1 MFSRHSVTKFFL
13 IIITLALHMVIS
25 ACETTQPS
33 DLQITP
39 ASIWASGQPSAGESE
54 SAAPTLSY
62 KIPPTRSPGS
72 PVLTPTPDPQH
83 YQIESARGPET
94 YIVQPGDM
102 LSAIA
107 QKYSVSLPAL
117 ARANNIV
124 DVNVLEVGQTL
135 TIPFVPPQPMG
146 PGFKIIPDSELLYG
160 PLSTLTDVDAYIR
173 SKAGYLADYSQEV
186 NGEHLNASQIVM
198 LAAQNSSINPRL
210 LLAILEYRS
219 GWLTNPN
226 PDPVLDEQ
234 PFGFYDAW
242 YHGLYRQLEWAAIQL
257 NSGYYRWRSKLV
269 TNWVLADGSVVP
281 VAPTI
286 NAGTAGVQNF
296 FAQLDDYSA
305 WLRDV
310 SPGGF
315 FDTYQVLF
323 GYPFELAIE
332 PLIPS
337 NLIQPALLLPF
348 EPGVIWAYTSGPHLS
363 WDAGTPFG
371 ALDFAP
377 AKTQGCDPSEA
388 WVTAVADGPVIRTY
402 IGSVYQDLD
411 GDGNEGSG
419 WVILYMHVAARGR
432 VQAGAYL
439 RAGDR
444 IGHPSCEGGISSGA
458 HLHIARKFNGEWI
471 SATSPV
477 PFNLGGWVAF
487 GSGEEGIGSLKRNN
501 QVLDS
506 YNGSIPSN
514 QIQR

>member
-1 MFSRHSVTKFFL
+1 M
-13 IIITLALHMVIS
+13 
-25 ACETTQPS
+25 
-33 DLQITP
+33 
-39 ASIWASGQPSAGESE
+39 
-54 SAAPTLSY
+54 
-62 KIPPTRSPGS
+62 
-72 PVLTPTPDPQH
+72 LTPTPDPQH
-83 YQIESARGPET
+83 YQIESMHGPET

-107 QKYSVSLPAL
+107 QKYSVSLSAL
-117 ARANNIV
+117 AQANNIV

-135 TIPFVPPQPMG
+135 TIPFVLPQPMG
-146 PGFKIIPDSELLYG
+146 PGYKIIPDSELLYG
-160 PLSTLTDVDAYIR
+160 PLSTMTDVDAFIH
-173 SKAGYLADYSQEV
+173 SKAGYLANYSQEV
-186 NGEHLNASQIVM
+186 NGEQLNAAQIVM

-226 PDPVLDEQ
+226 PDPVLNEQ

-257 NSGYYRWRSKLV
+257 NSGYYRWRSNLV

-281 VAPTI
+281 VAPTL

-296 FAQLDDYSA
+296 FAQLDDYST
-305 WLRDV
+305 WLKDV

-315 FDTYQVLF
+315 FDSFQILF
-323 GYPFELAIE
+323 GYPFDLAIE
-332 PLIPS
+332 PLISP
-337 NLIQPALLLPF
+337 NLIQPPLLLPF
-348 EPGVIWAYTSGPHLS
+348 ETGVSWSYTSGPHLS

-377 AKTQGCDPSEA
+377 AETQGCSPSEA
-388 WVTAVADGPVIRTY
+388 WITAVADGPAIRTY

-419 WVILYMHVAARGR
+419 WVILYMHVAAQGR

-439 RAGDR
+439 REGDR
-444 IGHPSCEGGISSGA
+444 IGHPSCEGGISSGT

-471 SATSPV
+471 SATGPV

-487 GSGEEGIGSLKRNN
+487 GTEEEGVGSLKRYD
-501 QVLDS
+501 QVLEL
-506 YNGSIPSN
+506 I
-514 QIQR
+514 